1 MAITYR
7 AYFNAI
13 QETIPDIIKY
23 FNNNKLQELSTNRSP
38 LPYKR
43 TVSPKIIGSKTT
55 YLFSKTCCQRTI
67 GARNTSLH
75 GTLICV
81 VNCDIYHAKC
91 PHSW

>member
-13 QETIPDIIKY
+13 QKETMSDIIKY
-23 FNNNKLQELSTNRSP
+23 LNNNKLQELSTNRSP

-43 TVSPKIIGSKTT
+43 TDSPKIIVSKTT
-55 YLFSKTCCQRTI
+55 YLFSTTFCQRTLLS
-67 GARNTSLH
+67 RNTSLL

-81 VNCDIYHAKC
+81 VNFDI
-91 PHSW
+91 